1 MHPRILDINP
11 TPDFQRLERVLR
23 REGEPDRVPF
33 YELFSNIVD
42 PVLQRLGKWQDPQ
55 DPNLTAEARQERGW
69 QNAET
74 YARSLGYDYLTVGGS
89 GFTFPMAEGAL
100 GKTAEGER
108 RYLKGDTHMIASRQ
122 DFDNYPWPEMKK
134 VDYAPLDTAQRRMP
148 KGMKG
153 IAGYCGIL
161 ELTMW
166 LLGYEG
172 ISLLLYDDH
181 ELVRK
186 VFDAVGSR
194 IVEYLGNCAAHPAV
208 GAIQL
213 GEDMGFKTQTMLS
226 PEVYRRYLFPWH
238 RRLVEAVHAHGK
250 PIILHSCGNLAE
262 VMEDIIACGWDARH
276 SFEDQIEPVWE
287 AKARWGKR
295 IALLGGF
302 DMDKL
307 ARMTAAEV
315 RAHTR
320 FLIEKCAPGGGWA
333 LGTGNS
339 VANYI
344 PVDNFLTMLEEGHRC
359 GRY

>member
-1 MHPRILDINP
+1 
-11 TPDFQRLERVLR
+11 
-23 REGEPDRVPF
+23 
-33 YELFSNIVD
+33 
-42 PVLQRLGKWQDPQ
+42 
-55 DPNLTAEARQERGW
+55 
-69 QNAET
+69 
-74 YARSLGYDYLTVGGS
+74 
-89 GFTFPMAEGAL
+89 
-100 GKTAEGER
+100 
-108 RYLKGDTHMIASRQ
+108 
-122 DFDNYPWPEMKK
+122 
-134 VDYAPLDTAQRRMP
+134 
-148 KGMKG
+148 
-153 IAGYCGIL
+153 
-161 ELTMW
+161 
-166 LLGYEG
+166 
-172 ISLLLYDDH
+172 
-181 ELVRK
+181 
-186 VFDAVGSR
+186 
-194 IVEYLGNCAAHPAV
+194 
-208 GAIQL
+208 
-213 GEDMGFKTQTMLS
+213 
-226 PEVYRRYLFPWH
+226 
-238 RRLVEAVHAHGK
+238 VEAVHAHGK